1 MRFLSPRARLLT
13 ALCLSLAALACGD
26 GDGDKRHGNVCDD
39 SSQTIPFE
47 LGVALTST
55 SEAFTLTISDATPSP
70 VDRGDNTWTIQLLN
84 AGGDAVNDATV
95 ILEPVMPGHG
105 HGTFPTTF
113 TAKSVDNNGHY
124 TLGPFDL
131 LMPGT
136 WLMTFTVTTPGGASA
151 VFDAGYC
158 IES

>member
-13 ALCLSLAALACGD
+13 ALCLCLGALACGD
-26 GDGDKRHGNVCDD
+26 GDGSKRHGNVCDD

-47 LGVALTST
+47 LGMALPST
-55 SEAFTLTISDATPSP
+55 SEALTLSISDATPSP
-70 VDRGDNTWTIQLLN
+70 VDRGDNTWTVQLLD
-84 AGGDAVNDATV
+84 AAGDAVNDATV
-95 ILEPVMPGHG
+95 VLEPVMPGHG

-113 TAKSVDNNGHY
+113 TGKSVDDQGHY

-136 WLMTFTVTTPGGASA
+136 WLMTFEVTPPGGARA
-151 VFDAGYC
+151 VFDPGYC